1 MFFYFIFVN
10 NNNISERKGK
20 ALVHEDTREL
30 NTLKAKD
37 YYIAGKVNVHN
48 QPSALQQFGQAT

>member
-1 MFFYFIFVN
+1 MN
-10 NNNISERKGK
+10 NNNISERMGK
-20 ALVHEDTREL
+20 ALVQEDTREL

-48 QPSALQQFGQAT
+48 QPSVLQQSGQAT